1 MKHIFAAALF
11 IASVAAHAQTSY
23 WTFNYTGFYD
33 REAAVFLPGATLSGA
48 FSGVDANRD
57 GVLERGELTSL
68 TIGTIDYVACSGDS
82 NATYHCG
89 ADSFRFAP
97 DSGLSFSVGQYGSDP
112 EGLVGSGHIVT
123 TGDSIF
129 DYQFNPNTSTEH
141 HLDWNPATTLNMVA
155 VVPEPVS
162 CAMLAAGLAGIALYR
177 RRRA

>member
-1 MKHIFAAALF
+1 MKHIFSAALL
-11 IASVAAHAQTSY
+11 IASVAAHAQSSY

-33 REAAVFLPGATLSGA
+33 REAALFLPGATLSGS

-68 TIGTIDYVACSGDS
+68 IIGATDYVACGGDS

-89 ADSFRFAP
+89 TDNFRFSP
-97 DSGLSFSVGQYGSDP
+97 DGGLSFSLGQYGADP

-141 HLDWNPATTLNMVA
+141 HLDWNPATTLNIVS
-155 VVPEPVS
+155 VVPEPAS
-162 CAMLAAGLAGIALYR
+162 FAMLAAGLAGIALYR